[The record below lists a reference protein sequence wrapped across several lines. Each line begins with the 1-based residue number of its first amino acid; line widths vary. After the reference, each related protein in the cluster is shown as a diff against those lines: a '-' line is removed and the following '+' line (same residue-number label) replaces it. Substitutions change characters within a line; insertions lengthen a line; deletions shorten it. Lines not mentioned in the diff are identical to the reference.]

1 MRARRGRP
9 TCGSRKL
16 DPTLRVSSVLL
27 RLSRRDPFPESQAP
41 HSQLAQTDEGMRGR
55 NGIPISVRITS
66 GSPDSL
72 EGAPEDREGEL
83 LLGGQRRLA
92 CQQVATGVVR
102 DRQGV
107 AVPAIAEEKFPF
119 VVGTPQRHSARWGV
133 RAGSRSRVPRRPRRW
148 RTIKHGV
155 DRADGAG
162 ARPVNCCR
170 SFSRILGAPS
180 PDTPASSARS
190 SAQGAPAVDS
200 PAGRLGGSD
209 R

>member
-55 NGIPISVRITS
+55 NGIPISVRIT
-66 GSPDSL
+66 
-72 EGAPEDREGEL
+72 
-83 LLGGQRRLA
+83 QRRLA

>member
-27 RLSRRDPFPESQAP
+27 RLSRRDPFPESQPP

-55 NGIPISVRITS
+55 NGIPISVRIT
-66 GSPDSL
+66 
-72 EGAPEDREGEL
+72 
-83 LLGGQRRLA
+83 QRRLA

-170 SFSRILGAPS
+170 SFSRILGATMPQPGYS
-180 PDTPASSARS
+180 RFKRTIVGSRGTGSRFACRKARW
-190 SAQGAPAVDS
+190 
-200 PAGRLGGSD
+200 L
-209 R
+209 